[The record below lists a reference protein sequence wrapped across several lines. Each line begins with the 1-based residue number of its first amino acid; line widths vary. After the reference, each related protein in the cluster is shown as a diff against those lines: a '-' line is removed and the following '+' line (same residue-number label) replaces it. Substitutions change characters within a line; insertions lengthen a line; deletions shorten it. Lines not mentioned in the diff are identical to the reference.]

1 MERQQLVIDFSKLLQ
16 NGEIKVTKEYL
27 KGFIK
32 AKEDYEIAKNTYEY
46 LLASKPTVMNL
57 GKVKGSDK
65 NFPYFERNFVID
77 GVDERAVSRYEKELE
92 QSKKEM
98 VEKRNTYNDMKMDIE
113 LFIIKIPD
121 ENHRDIFRM
130 IYIEN
135 KKGAEVAR
143 IKGYTPPR
151 ISQIIKEYIE

>member
-1 MERQQLVIDFSKLLQ
+1 MGKQQFQIGFSKLLQ

-65 NFPYFERNFVID
+65 NCP
-77 GVDERAVSRYEKELE
+77 
-92 QSKKEM
+92 
-98 VEKRNTYNDMKMDIE
+98 
-113 LFIIKIPD
+113 
-121 ENHRDIFRM
+121 
-130 IYIEN
+130 
-135 KKGAEVAR
+135 
-143 IKGYTPPR
+143 
-151 ISQIIKEYIE
+151 

>member
-1 MERQQLVIDFSKLLQ
+1 
-16 NGEIKVTKEYL
+16 
-27 KGFIK
+27 
-32 AKEDYEIAKNTYEY
+32 
-46 LLASKPTVMNL
+46 MNL

-65 NFPYFERNFVID
+65 NFPYCERNFTID

-92 QSKKEM
+92 QSKKVM
-98 VEKRNTYNDMKMDIE
+98 IDKRNTYNDMKMDIE